1 MRAVNSRYILN
12 SLPPKDYAMK
22 IFTILSILIMLSGCS
37 TYSVNRYAI
46 SADNITE
53 LRKLNDTMVNVGEF
67 TSSEP
72 KSEIMCRGVGPIKT
86 PDGDTFSHFIKEAL
100 IDELQI
106 AEKYSTD
113 ATVSLTGNLDL
124 IDFSSNSGIWKLK
137 LTVNSSNGISV
148 TVSENYS
155 YTTSFYGETA
165 CNQTAQALMPA
176 IQNLIA
182 TLVNHPHFDAL
193 VGAKSYETKPS
204 SYFIP

>member
-1 MRAVNSRYILN
+1 
-12 SLPPKDYAMK
+12 MK
-22 IFTILSILIMLSGCS
+22 GIVAFFLLTFISGCS

-46 SADNITE
+46 SADNVTE
-53 LRKLNDTMVNVGEF
+53 LRELDDTMVNVGEF

-86 PDGDTFSHFIKEAL
+86 PDGDTFAHFIQEAL

-106 AEKYSTD
+106 AEQYSTD
-113 ATVSLTGNLDL
+113 ASVSLTGNLDN
-124 IDFSSNSGIWKLK
+124 IDFSSSSGIWKLK

-155 YTTSFYGETA
+155 YSTSFYGETA

-176 IQNLIA
+176 VQNLIA

-193 VGAKSYETKPS
+193 VGAKSYKTKPS
-204 SYFIP
+204 SYFTP